1 MQVLHSECTAV
12 TNRQNYIKPAVKA
25 KPELIMEALRKVATV
40 LDLADD
46 QKETVFFSSLDARDS
61 LIDVMHA
68 WSQTALLLADTGD
81 ITSASIRMIAN
92 SIQVGNQDVLF

>member
-1 MQVLHSECTAV
+1 MTD
-12 TNRQNYIKPAVKA
+12 RQNYIHPATKA
-25 KPELIMEALRKVATV
+25 KPELITEALRRVAAM

-46 QKETVFFSSLDARDS
+46 QKETVFFASLDARDS
-61 LIDVMHA
+61 VMDVMHA

-81 ITSASIRMIAN
+81 ITSAAIRMVAN